1 MKDKLDTVNG
11 DYLLEDS
18 EGTPHLYM
26 IGNDAIG
33 LGAISA
39 GSRFMAAYPIT
50 PASEIMEYMIANVP
64 KVGGTVV
71 QTEDEI
77 AARIWQLVRTM
88 QELEHLL
95 RVRDQVYL

>member
-1 MKDKLDTVNG
+1 
-11 DYLLEDS
+11 
-18 EGTPHLYM
+18 
-26 IGNDAIG
+26 
-33 LGAISA
+33 
-39 GSRFMAAYPIT
+39 
-50 PASEIMEYMIANVP
+50 MIANVP

-77 AARIWQLVRTM
+77 AAANMAMVRTM